1 METITKRAGQ
11 EGDPALLCVR
21 DNPDSG
27 IPSHEFVNLGPG
39 GIDGRIPVNFYACP
53 YKNDECLGR
62 RLRNDPA
69 EFIGPCALG
78 PVQNT

>member
-1 METITKRAGQ
+1 METTTKRAGQ

-27 IPSHEFVNLGPG
+27 IPSHEIVTLGPG
-39 GIDGRIPVNFYACP
+39 GVDGRYAVNFYACS
-53 YKNDECLGR
+53 NFIECTGR
-62 RLRNDPA
+62 RLRDNPA

-78 PVQNT
+78 PVESA